1 MRLIDADILLG
12 YVNKY
17 DTGGS
22 IGIALRAMLELSP
35 TATIERDIP
44 KAPTDQQ
51 LEEDAYG
58 AWGSLYG
65 DCPNCKGTVYDEQNY
80 CEKCGQRLDWVTEH
94 GILETTRNYSKR
106 ENGDPN
112 GFNEETVQ
120 ALKDT
125 TERKNLS
132 KVYETLDD
140 MYADMGVSEW
150 REYIYR
156 ERETADGVD
165 SDRMGEL
172 IRCRECKWWNTTD
185 GMVKGIDGRQW
196 NECPNLGVP
205 TDEWFFCRDAE
216 RKEDA

>member
-1 MRLIDADILLG
+1 MTRLIDADVLIG

-17 DTGGS
+17 DTGGP
-22 IGIALRAMLELSP
+22 IGKALRAMLEKSP
-35 TATIERDIP
+35 TVDAIPIAMIQREIDNWDRKKPQSFHAIAYRHLIED
-44 KAPTDQQ
+44 
-51 LEEDAYG
+51 
-58 AWGSLYG
+58 WGR
-65 DCPNCKGTVYDEQNY
+65 EQ
-80 CEKCGQRLDWVTEH
+80 

-106 ENGDPN
+106 GNGDPN

-140 MYADMGVSEW
+140 MYADMGYSEW

-172 IRCRECKWWNTTD
+172 IRCRDCKRWNKKD
-185 GMVKGIDGRQW
+185 GMFKDIDGRQW
-196 NECPNLGVP
+196 HECPHLEIP
-205 TDEWFFCRDAE
+205 TDEWFFC
-216 RKEDA
+216 KEAKRREDD